1 MSIRF
6 FKKKRNNKF
15 EEIISEDDHEIEQ
28 EEREMIRGIFGLGE
42 TTVRSIM
49 VPRTDVVAI
58 PADED
63 FSSMVKTIIKSGHS
77 RIPVY
82 GDTIDNIKGFL
93 YAKDLLSYLLKGEAP
108 SDITKILRPVRFLPE
123 GKMIDDLLKELQQKK
138 EHIAIV
144 VDEYGGMAGIVCLE
158 DILEEIVGEI
168 QDEYDNEEEE
178 IKSVGVNMWVC
189 DARTQIQDINEA
201 LGTDLAMN
209 GSDTLGGFV
218 FNLFGKIPV
227 PHEEITYGDTLFRI
241 ETMDGHSIKRI
252 RVRTKVVQD
261 ENEGDQ
267 RN

>member
-15 EEIISEDDHEIEQ
+15 EEIIAEDNHEIEQ

-93 YAKDLLSYLLKGEAP
+93 YAKDLLSDLLKGEAP
-108 SDITKILRPVRFLPE
+108 SDNKDIEAREICTRGE
-123 GKMIDDLLKELQQKK
+123 DD
-138 EHIAIV
+138 
-144 VDEYGGMAGIVCLE
+144 
-158 DILEEIVGEI
+158 
-168 QDEYDNEEEE
+168 
-178 IKSVGVNMWVC
+178 
-189 DARTQIQDINEA
+189 R
-201 LGTDLAMN
+201 
-209 GSDTLGGFV
+209 
-218 FNLFGKIPV
+218 
-227 PHEEITYGDTLFRI
+227 
-241 ETMDGHSIKRI
+241 
-252 RVRTKVVQD
+252 
-261 ENEGDQ
+261 
-267 RN
+267 